1 MKLIAPLIACLIAL
15 SASAQEQVDLG
26 DTPAKQAAASIQR
39 MAMRVRVIRA
49 EPVTEK
55 LHVSWRRGGE
65 GLGGTVTK
73 GEFLAETNDAD
84 LALNEWSAWAPLEQ
98 VIGRAG
104 SWTYPSV
111 VVSPGAPVDK
121 TVSKKVAVPPIMST
135 TVQFEFAEK
144 GKVFKSFKEDA
155 PKGATA
161 GFAFPGK
168 KLDGRGGAN
177 PDFAGA
183 LQGLSAHARARR
195 EALEK
200 VTPKDAVLPKQ
211 FGIIGHLGGYGE
223 SAATGKSAGSGY
235 GVRFCNPEMLADEC
249 RSMKM
254 LGVNGVVDSL
264 KPIDIAGLGDQFRRI
279 HWGGPGSGSPM
290 NFFGVARA
298 GQPEP
303 DGCPFDPA
311 LKANMETV
319 TARAIEEHKA
329 TGAKENWGLWT
340 DEIGVFA
347 KDHIARCE
355 RCAAKFRDYLR
366 AQKVPLAELGA
377 KSWEEVKPFDIW
389 GPPKVKGAKAP
400 PPPEPANAAEALR
413 YYYTARFMTYATGQV
428 FPEPARAFK
437 KAGVLLY
444 AMQGPTPSWSG
455 SSLDWHEFYDLG
467 ANTAFVFETSNR
479 DPRSWQW
486 ESYLGDIG
494 RGIAARHELPMGSL
508 VKPHRGAPAQRMLT
522 LVARGVR
529 VFEWYTY
536 GPDYAKGD
544 SFSQSP
550 ELLERVAHAAQ
561 FLGRGEDFL
570 YGAKFEH
577 EPEVA
582 FVSPRSSEIWGR
594 GSALGV
600 TAFEDAKWVYLALA
614 HAHVPV
620 AILSEQQLG
629 EGKLDRFKVLYV
641 VGPNLRRDAGAQ
653 VEAWVR
659 NGGTL
664 WTDALGLS
672 RDEANQPATALN
684 EMFGLGERKL
694 ESWGSVEPYKATD
707 FKPMVETN
715 VPAGAAFEF
724 GGAKS
729 QASIGREALEGKG
742 LEPLAKFADDKTA
755 IARHAYGKGEVIVAG
770 LWAGLT
776 YSEKVR
782 RADYD
787 MHADFDPTLRALI
800 AAPAVSRKLALE
812 VSEPLVEAVP
822 LENKG
827 RHGIALMNWAY
838 ASTAGKEAPVPAENV
853 RITFRPEQKVT
864 KVRSQVQGALTLKDN
879 SVILPKL
886 EDVDLL
892 YVE

>member
-1 MKLIAPLIACLIAL
+1 MKTLVLLAACLITHFV
-15 SASAQEQVDLG
+15 SAQEQTDLG
-26 DTPAKQAAASIQR
+26 DPGGKLAAASIQR
-39 MAMRVRVIRA
+39 MAMRVRVTRA
-49 EPVTEK
+49 EPASER

-73 GEFLAETNDAD
+73 GDFLGETNDAD
-84 LALNEWSAWAPLEQ
+84 LGLNEWSAWAPLEQ

-104 SWTYPSV
+104 SWTFPSV
-111 VVSPGAPVDK
+111 VVSPGSPPADK
-121 TVSKKVAVPPIMST
+121 LPGKKVASPPILATS
-135 TVQFEFAEK
+135 VQFEFAEK
-144 GKVFKSFKEDA
+144 GKVFQTFKEDA
-155 PKGATA
+155 PKGATV

-168 KLDGRGGAN
+168 KLDARGGAN
-177 PDFAGA
+177 PDFVAS
-183 LQGLSAHARARR
+183 LQGLSGHARARR

-200 VTPKDAVLPKQ
+200 VTPKDAVMPKQ

-223 SAATGKSAGSGY
+223 SAAGSKGAGY

-249 RSMKM
+249 RSMRM
-254 LGVNGVVDSL
+254 LGVNGVVDAL
-264 KPIDIAGLGDQFRRI
+264 KPIDTAGFGDQFRRI

-311 LKANMETV
+311 LKANMATV
-319 TARAIEEHKA
+319 TAKAIEEHKA
-329 TGAKENWGLWT
+329 SGAKENWGLWT

-347 KDHIARCE
+347 KDHIMRCE

-366 AQKVPLAELGA
+366 AQKVPLSELGA
-377 KSWEEVKPFDIW
+377 KSWDEVKPFDIW
-389 GPPKVKGAKAP
+389 GPPKVKGAKAA

-413 YYYTARFMTYATGQV
+413 YYYTSRFMTYATGQV

-437 KAGVLLY
+437 KEGILLY

-529 VFEWYTY
+529 AFEWYTY

-570 YGAKFEH
+570 YGAKFEQ

-582 FVSPRSSEIWGR
+582 FVSPRASEIWGR
-594 GSALGV
+594 GSAIGL

-620 AILSEQQLG
+620 AILSEQQLA

-641 VGPNLRRDAGAQ
+641 VGPNLRRDAAAQ
-653 VEAWVR
+653 IEAWVR
-659 NGGTL
+659 KGGTL

-694 ESWGSVEPYKATD
+694 ESWGSVEPYKATS
-707 FKPMVETN
+707 FTPMVEKE

-724 GGAKS
+724 RGAKL

-742 LEPLAKFADDKTA
+742 IEPLATFADGKA
-755 IARHAYGKGEVIVAG
+755 AVARHAHGKGEVIAAG
-770 LWAGLT
+770 FWAGLT
-776 YSEKVR
+776 YSAKVR

-787 MHADFDPTLRALI
+787 MHADFDPALRALI
-800 AAPAVSRKLALE
+800 AEPAVSRKLALE
-812 VSEPLVEAVP
+812 ISEPLVEAVP

-838 ASTAGKEAPVPAENV
+838 ASSAGKESPVPAENV

-864 KVRSQVQGALTLKDN
+864 KVRSQVHGPLTLKDG
-879 SVILPKL
+879 SVVVPKVD
-886 EDVDLL
+886 DVDLL

>member
-1 MKLIAPLIACLIAL
+1 MKAIYAFAAFLITLGV
-15 SASAQEQVDLG
+15 SAQEQVDLG
-26 DTPAKQAAASIQR
+26 DPSGKLAAASIQR
-39 MAMRVRVIRA
+39 MAMRVRVTRA
-49 EPVTEK
+49 EPASER
-55 LHVSWRRGGE
+55 LHVAWRRGGE

-84 LALNEWSAWAPLEQ
+84 LALNEWSAWTPLEQ

-104 SWTYPSV
+104 SWTFPSL
-111 VVSPGAPVDK
+111 VVSPGASGGKPVG
-121 TVSKKVAVPPIMST
+121 KKSAVPPILAT
-135 TVQFEFAEK
+135 AVQFEFAEK
-144 GKVFKSFKEDA
+144 GKVFKTFKEDA
-155 PKGATA
+155 PKGATV

-168 KLDGRGGAN
+168 KLDARGGAN
-177 PDFAGA
+177 PDFAAA
-183 LQGLSAHARARR
+183 LQGLSGHARARR
-195 EALEK
+195 EGLDK

-223 SAATGKSAGSGY
+223 GPPGARGGGSGF
-235 GVRFCNPEMLADEC
+235 GVRFCNPEILADEC
-249 RSMKM
+249 RSMRM

-264 KPIDIAGLGDQFRRI
+264 KPIDVAGFGDQFRRI

-290 NFFGVARA
+290 NFFGVARP

-311 LKANMETV
+311 LKANMEAV
-319 TARAIEEHKA
+319 TARSIEEHKA

-366 AQKVPLAELGA
+366 AQKVPLTELGV
-377 KSWEEVKPFDIW
+377 KSWDEVKPFDIW
-389 GPPKVKGAKAP
+389 GPPKAKGAKAGP
-400 PPPEPANAAEALR
+400 APEPANAAEALR

-437 KAGVLLY
+437 QAGVLLY

-479 DPRSWQW
+479 DPRAWQW

-494 RGIAARHELPMGSL
+494 RGIAARHDLPMGSL

-550 ELLERVAHAAQ
+550 ELLERVARAAQ

-620 AILSEQQLG
+620 AILSEQQLA
-629 EGKLDRFKVLYV
+629 EGKLDRFKVLYII
-641 VGPNLRRDAGAQ
+641 GPNLRRDAGAQ
-653 VEAWVR
+653 VEAWVKK
-659 NGGTL
+659 GGTL

-672 RDEANQPATALN
+672 LDEANQPATALH
-684 EMFGLGERKL
+684 EMFGLGARKL
-694 ESWGSVEPYKATD
+694 ESWGSVAPYKATA
-707 FKPMVETN
+707 FQPMTETN

-724 GGAKS
+724 RGAKL

-742 LEPLAKFADDKTA
+742 IEPLAKFADGRTA
-755 IARHAYGKGEVIVAG
+755 VARHAHGKGEVIVAG
-770 LWAGLT
+770 VWSGLS
-776 YSEKVR
+776 YSAKVR

-787 MHADFDPTLRALI
+787 MHADFDPALRALI
-800 AAPAVSRKLALE
+800 SEPATARKLALE
-812 VSEPLVEAVP
+812 ISEPLVEAVV

-827 RHGIALMNWAY
+827 RHGVALMNWAY
-838 ASTAGKEAPVPAENV
+838 ASSAGKESPVPAQNV
-853 RITFRPEQKVT
+853 RIIFRPEQKVT
-864 KVRSQVQGALTLKDN
+864 KVRSQVHGPLVVKEN
-879 SVILPKL
+879 SVTVPKL
-886 EDVDLL
+886 EDIDLL